1 LKKRTG
7 KKRSGKK
14 RKKRKSGEIA
24 AKKKGELT
32 N

>member
-1 LKKRTG
+1 LRKRNG
-7 KKRSGKK
+7 KKRKK